1 MALKIEMLR
10 CFAAVARSG
19 KLSEAAQQL
28 GRTPSAVSM
37 MLKQL
42 EDHLGEPLFL
52 TDRKNRLSALG
63 TFVLE
68 QAERELYQFDSTVHA
83 IESFAN
89 ARHGR
94 VRIAAVPSVASAIMP
109 RAISC
114 FINAFP
120 GVQIELRDMDSTT
133 ILHELSRG
141 RIDIGIASAGL
152 SGGSLHRQDL
162 LSDPFGLVCPRDHP
176 LAKPGL
182 KLTWS
187 DLAPH
192 RFIANDLARLITVPA
207 FQDIHSKA
215 LLSVHNI
222 TSLLAM
228 VRADLGITILPEMT
242 VKMAE
247 SQELAFI
254 PLPDSPDDS
263 LPERQI
269 HMLRKA
275 DTPTSPAARELEK
288 QIFQTVTELQS
299 EALPCLAQ

>member
-1 MALKIEMLR
+1 
-10 CFAAVARSG
+10 
-19 KLSEAAQQL
+19 
-28 GRTPSAVSM
+28 
-37 MLKQL
+37 
-42 EDHLGEPLFL
+42 
-52 TDRKNRLSALG
+52 
-63 TFVLE
+63 
-68 QAERELYQFDSTVHA
+68 
-83 IESFAN
+83 
-89 ARHGR
+89 
-94 VRIAAVPSVASAIMP
+94 
-109 RAISC
+109 
-114 FINAFP
+114 
-120 GVQIELRDMDSTT
+120 
-133 ILHELSRG
+133 
-141 RIDIGIASAGL
+141 
-152 SGGSLHRQDL
+152 
-162 LSDPFGLVCPRDHP
+162 
-176 LAKPGL
+176 
-182 KLTWS
+182 
-187 DLAPH
+187 
-192 RFIANDLARLITVPA
+192 ITVPA

-275 DTPTSPAARELEK
+275 DTPTSPAARELEQ

>member
-10 CFAAVARSG
+10 CFAAVARTG

-42 EDHLGEPLFL
+42 EDHLGESLFK

-63 TFVLE
+63 SFVLE
-68 QAERELYQFDSTVHA
+68 QAERELQQFDSTVHA

-94 VRIAAVPSVASAIMP
+94 VRVAAVPSVASAIMP
-109 RAISC
+109 RVINS
-114 FINAFP
+114 FIKDFP
-120 GVQIELRDMDSTT
+120 DVQIELRDMDSTT

-152 SGGSLHRQDL
+152 SGGALYRQDL
-162 LSDPFGLVCPRDHP
+162 LSDRFGMVCPINHP
-176 LAKPGL
+176 LAKPGRIL
-182 KLTWS
+182 AWR
-187 DLAPH
+187 DLQPH
-192 RFIANDLARLITVPA
+192 RFIANDLARLITTPT
-207 FQDIHSKA
+207 FQKIHAKA

-228 VRADLGITILPEMT
+228 VRANLGITILPEMT
-242 VKMAE
+242 LKMTE
-247 SQELAFI
+247 SLDLAFV
-254 PLPDSPDDS
+254 PLPDSQ
-263 LPERQI
+263 PERQI
-269 HMLRKA
+269 HILRKA
-275 DTPTSPAARELEK
+275 DSPASPAARELEK
-288 QIFQTVTELQS
+288 QIFATVAELHS
-299 EALPCLAQ
+299 ETLPCPAS

>member
-1 MALKIEMLR
+1 MAVKIEMLR
-10 CFAAVARSG
+10 CFAAVARTG
-19 KLSEAAQQL
+19 KLSDAARQL

-42 EDHLGEPLFL
+42 EDHLGEPLFK

-68 QAERELYQFDSTVHA
+68 QAERELYQFDSTVQA

-114 FINAFP
+114 FINEFP

-141 RIDIGIASAGL
+141 RIDIGIASAGI
-152 SGGSLHRQDL
+152 SGSALYRQDL
-162 LSDPFGLVCPRDHP
+162 LSDRFGLVCPVDHT
-176 LAKPGL
+176 LATSSAH
-182 KLTWS
+182 LTWEALQ
-187 DLAPH
+187 DH
-192 RFIANDLARLITVPA
+192 QFIANDLARLITTPA
-207 FQDIHSKA
+207 FQNIHENA

-228 VRADLGITILPEMT
+228 VRAGLGITILPEMT

-247 SQELAFI
+247 SRDLAFL
-254 PLPDSPDDS
+254 PLPVS
-263 LPERQI
+263 LPPRQI

-275 DTPTSPAARELEK
+275 DSPASPAARELEN
-288 QIFQTVTELQS
+288 QIFRTVTELQS
-299 EALPCLAQ
+299 EALPCPTQ

>member
-10 CFAAVARSG
+10 CFAAVARTG

-42 EDHLGEPLFL
+42 EDHLGESLFK

-63 TFVLE
+63 SFVLE
-68 QAERELYQFDSTVHA
+68 QAERELQQFDSTVHA

-94 VRIAAVPSVASAIMP
+94 VRVAAVPSVASAIMP
-109 RAISC
+109 RVINS
-114 FINAFP
+114 FIKDFP
-120 GVQIELRDMDSTT
+120 DVQIELRDMDSTT

-152 SGGSLHRQDL
+152 SGGALYRQDL
-162 LSDPFGLVCPRDHP
+162 LSDRFGMVCPINHP
-176 LAKPGL
+176 LAKPGRIL
-182 KLTWS
+182 AWS
-187 DLAPH
+187 DLQPH
-192 RFIANDLARLITVPA
+192 RFIANDLARLITTPT
-207 FQDIHSKA
+207 FQKIHAKA

-228 VRADLGITILPEMT
+228 VRANLGITILPEMT
-242 VKMAE
+242 LKMTE
-247 SQELAFI
+247 SLDLAFV
-254 PLPDSPDDS
+254 PLPDSQ
-263 LPERQI
+263 PERQI
-269 HMLRKA
+269 HILRKA
-275 DTPTSPAARELEK
+275 DSPASPAARELEK
-288 QIFQTVTELQS
+288 QIFATVAELHS
-299 EALPCLAQ
+299 ETLPCPAS

>member
-10 CFAAVARSG
+10 CFAAVARTG

-42 EDHLGEPLFL
+42 EDHLGESLFK

-63 TFVLE
+63 SFVLE
-68 QAERELYQFDSTVHA
+68 QAERELQQFDSTVHA

-94 VRIAAVPSVASAIMP
+94 VRVAAVPSVASAIMP
-109 RAISC
+109 RVINS
-114 FINAFP
+114 FIKDFP
-120 GVQIELRDMDSTT
+120 DVQIELRDMDSTT

-152 SGGSLHRQDL
+152 SGGALYRQDL
-162 LSDPFGLVCPRDHP
+162 LSDRFGMVCPINHP
-176 LAKPGL
+176 LAKPGRIL
-182 KLTWS
+182 AWS
-187 DLAPH
+187 DLQPH
-192 RFIANDLARLITVPA
+192 RFIANDLARLITTPT
-207 FQDIHSKA
+207 FQKIHAKA

-228 VRADLGITILPEMT
+228 VRANLGITILPEMT
-242 VKMAE
+242 LKMTE
-247 SQELAFI
+247 SLDLAFV
-254 PLPDSPDDS
+254 PLPDSQ
-263 LPERQI
+263 PERQI
-269 HMLRKA
+269 HILRKA
-275 DTPTSPAARELEK
+275 DSPASPAARELEK
-288 QIFQTVTELQS
+288 QIFATVAELQS
-299 EALPCLAQ
+299 ETLPCPAS